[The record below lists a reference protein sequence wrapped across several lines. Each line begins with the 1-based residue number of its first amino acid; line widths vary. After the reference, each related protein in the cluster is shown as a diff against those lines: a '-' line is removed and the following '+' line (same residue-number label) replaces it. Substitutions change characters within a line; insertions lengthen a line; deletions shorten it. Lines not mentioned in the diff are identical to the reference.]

1 MRHAFLGLSLLLLGM
16 GSGCMVG
23 PDYVR
28 PDTAVQGVIKAA
40 AEHCS
45 VRVGNLSTLL
55 WGDENEVFTGL
66 RAAFR
71 AAQTY
76 GPAVVTATLA
86 SGMPGDGLVEEI
98 QTDVEKTAGGNV
110 RS

>member
-1 MRHAFLGLSLLLLGM
+1 MSSKGKGYLDASIV
-16 GSGCMVG
+16 GCQFSAYPLRQMDV
-23 PDYVR
+23 
-28 PDTAVQGVIKAA
+28 DTPVQGVIKAA

-55 WGDENEVFTGL
+55 WGDEDEVFAGL

-86 SGMPGDGLVEEI
+86 AGMPSDGLVKEI
-98 QTDVEKTAGGNV
+98 QTDVERTVGGDE
-110 RS
+110 